1 MEFSDVSPN
10 EWVGVTINASSTED
24 FLKQLKNTNYEGK
37 DLNGHLVN
45 VDFKKVEEACRN
57 YKK

>member
-24 FLKQLKNTNYEGK
+24 FLKQLRAFGK
-37 DLNGHLVN
+37 
-45 VDFKKVEEACRN
+45 CRF
-57 YKK
+57 